1 MIRLLLALTFT
12 LGLLPAHAAEPVKTT
27 GPIQMKVY
35 KSPTCGCCVM
45 WINYLEERGFKVSV
59 VDMENV
65 QPVKRRLGVSAQLQ
79 SCHTGVVDGYV
90 IEGHV
95 PAKDILRLLDERPPV
110 VGLTAPGM
118 PTYSPGMMSIE
129 PRDYDVLSFKRDG
142 KVEIFSSY

>member
-12 LGLLPAHAAEPVKTT
+12 LGLLPAHAAEPVKATA
-27 GPIQMKVY
+27 PIQMKVY

-45 WINYLEERGFKVSV
+45 WINYLEQRGFKVSV
-59 VDMENV
+59 VDMDNV

-110 VGLTAPGM
+110 IGLTAPGM

-129 PRDYDVLSFKRDG
+129 PRDYDVLSFTRDG
-142 KVEIFSSY
+142 KVELFSSY

>member
-1 MIRLLLALTFT
+1 
-12 LGLLPAHAAEPVKTT
+12 
-27 GPIQMKVY
+27 
-35 KSPTCGCCVM
+35 M
-45 WINYLEERGFKVSV
+45 WINYLEQRGFKVSV

-95 PAKDILRLLDERPPV
+95 PAKDILRLLDERPAV
-110 VGLTAPGM
+110 IGLTAPGM

-129 PRDYDVLSFKRDG
+129 PRDYDVLSFTSDG